1 MGIVTKLGNRKREKM
16 NTQSRLRKVWSYRVL
31 YLMVSIGL
39 VYFIIFK
46 YATLYGLLI
55 AFKNYRIRL
64 GILGSPW
71 VGFANF
77 PAAFGNTEF
86 PRVLRNTVIIS
97 FGKLLFGFPAP
108 IILALLLNEL
118 RSQTYKRIVQSLLY
132 VPHFISWI
140 ILAGLFQNL
149 FSITNGAIPLA
160 LKLIDINMP
169 SLIADP
175 KYFVGFLF
183 GTDIW
188 KGMGWG
194 TIIYLAAISG
204 INPELYESAL
214 IDGCNRF
221 QQTLYITLPCISF
234 TIVTLLVINMGGIMS
249 AGFEQIFNLYSSRT
263 RSVAN
268 IIDTYVY
275 TLGIQS
281 GRFEYATAIGMFKSV
296 VNCAML
302 FTVNWI
308 SGKIS
313 ESSPL

>member
-1 MGIVTKLGNRKREKM
+1 MKIQSKLGKI
-16 NTQSRLRKVWSYRVL
+16 WSYRVL
-31 YLMVSIGL
+31 YFMIFIGFL
-39 VYFIIFK
+39 YFIVFR
-46 YATLYGLLI
+46 YATMYGLLI

-77 PAAFGNTEF
+77 PPAFANTEF
-86 PRVLRNTVIIS
+86 PRVLRNTIIIS

-140 ILAGLFQNL
+140 IMAGLFQNL

-160 LKLIDINMP
+160 LKFINIEMP

-175 KYFVGFLF
+175 RYFVGFLF
-183 GTDIW
+183 GTDVW
-188 KGMGWG
+188 KSMGWG

-221 QQTLYITLPCISF
+221 QQTLYITLP
-234 TIVTLLVINMGGIMS
+234 
-249 AGFEQIFNLYSSRT
+249 
-263 RSVAN
+263 
-268 IIDTYVY
+268 
-275 TLGIQS
+275 
-281 GRFEYATAIGMFKSV
+281 
-296 VNCAML
+296 
-302 FTVNWI
+302 
-308 SGKIS
+308 
-313 ESSPL
+313 